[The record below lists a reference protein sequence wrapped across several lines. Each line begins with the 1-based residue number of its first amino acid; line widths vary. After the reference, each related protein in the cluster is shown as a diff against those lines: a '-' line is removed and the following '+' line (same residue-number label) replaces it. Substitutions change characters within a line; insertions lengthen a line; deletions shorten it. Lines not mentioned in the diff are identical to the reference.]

1 MKNEIKK
8 QMLIRGFGSMPTG
21 IAVGFLIPL
30 VISIVRGSGQYIACS
45 PALSQAMGSEVN
57 GVILQVICTAL
68 LGASFGLTSTVY
80 MVEHWS
86 LFRQALTYFLING
99 VVIKIVAIICKWV
112 DFSILSVIGFLI
124 QYAIAFVII
133 WFIIYLV
140 NYKNIRDMNSKIK

>member
-8 QMLIRGFGSMPTG
+8 QMLIRGFGAMPTG

-45 PALSQAMGSEVN
+45 PALSQTMGSEVN

-99 VVIKIVAIICKWV
+99 VVIKIVVSSQSPVV
-112 DFSILSVIGFLI
+112 D
-124 QYAIAFVII
+124 
-133 WFIIYLV
+133 W
-140 NYKNIRDMNSKIK
+140 

>member
-8 QMLIRGFGSMPTG
+8 QMLIRGFASIPTG

-45 PALSQAMGSEVN
+45 PALSQATGSEVN

-112 DFSILSVIGFLI
+112 DFSVLSVIGFLI